1 VWVWSTKAADTGVK
15 VTANVGYAEYVGRP
29 HFSVCPVGSGATCK
43 LGRVPTGQAYEL
55 QVGVKVGAKAT
66 LGEQVQL
73 TAKATGKKALSFTGS
88 ATDLVTVMAS
98 AMPSPSPSS
107 NTVTPPATLP
117 PTSLPPTSLPPITG
131 GTSASTN
138 PASLFPTVGPPTSSP
153 PSSIGLPTVKPRKN
167 LHVADV
173 AATVPLDP
181 RLIGG
186 QLAGLAVL
194 AGAVVMAIAR
204 LSLRTSKPTDG
215 KTGQTGQGP
224 AE

>member
-1 VWVWSTKAADTGVK
+1 MWVWSTKAADTGVT
-15 VTANVGYAEYVGRP
+15 VTAKVAYAEYVGRP

-43 LGRVPTGQAYEL
+43 LGSVPTGQAYEL

-98 AMPSPSPSS
+98 AKPSPSPSS
-107 NTVTPPATLP
+107 STITPP
-117 PTSLPPTSLPPITG
+117 PTLPPTSLPPITG
-131 GTSASTN
+131 GTSSSTN
-138 PASLFPTVGPPTSSP
+138 PASLFPTVGPSTSSP
-153 PSSIGLPTVKPRKN
+153 AGGSIGLPTVKPRKN

-204 LSLRTSKPTDG
+204 LSLRTPKQADD
-215 KTGQTGQGP
+215 KTSQGP
-224 AE
+224 KE